1 MKNNIAKTPHG
12 TMIMLGF
19 LGIIIV
25 GTLILTLPIAS
36 KDGLPTSFADAVF
49 TATSATCVTGL
60 VIADTYSKW
69 TLFGQLVILG
79 LIQIGGLGFITIGVY
94 IATIFKKKISLKSRE
109 AIHESISTMQTAGTV
124 RLTRR
129 LITGTLLIEALGAMI
144 LATRFIPDFGLEQ
157 GIYYSIFHA
166 ISAFC
171 NAGFDLMG
179 VVEPYT
185 SMMPYQTDYVVNITL
200 IVLILVGG
208 LGFIVWDDIM
218 HNRWQLRKYLL
229 HSKIVLSATL
239 VLLVVGSVLFFFLEY
254 NKLLLDMSF
263 GEKVIVSVFSS
274 VTPRTAGFNTVDTA
288 ALSNGS
294 KLLTMVFM
302 FIGGNSGSTAGGVKT
317 TTIVVIFCFAWSM
330 IRRTQGINLF
340 GRRLN
345 EEAIKKANA
354 VIVVNMTFVIV
365 ASMWI
370 FAMQDLN
377 FEDVIFETFSA
388 IGTVGMSTGITREL
402 NDISK
407 IIITIL
413 MYFGRIGSLSFAVA
427 FAQRKTSAPIQQP
440 VEKIVVG

>member
-1 MKNNIAKTPHG
+1 MKNNIAKIPHG

-19 LGIIIV
+19 LGIIII
-25 GTLILTLPIAS
+25 GTVILTLPIAS
-36 KDGLPTSFADAVF
+36 KDGLPTSFADAIF

-60 VIADTYSKW
+60 VVADTYSKW
-69 TLFGQLVILG
+69 TLFGQLVILS

-129 LITGTLLIEALGAMI
+129 LITGTFIIEGIGAVL
-144 LATRFIPDFGLEQ
+144 LATSFIPDFGIAQ
-157 GIYYSIFHA
+157 GIYYSIFHS

-179 VVEPYT
+179 VIEPYT
-185 SMMPYQTDYVVNITL
+185 SLTPYQTDFVVNITL
-200 IVLILVGG
+200 IMLIIVGG

-218 HNRWQLRKYLL
+218 HNKWKIRKYLL
-229 HSKIVLSATL
+229 HSKIVLSATI
-239 VLLVVGSVLFFFLEY
+239 VLLITGSIGFFILEY
-254 NKLLLDMSF
+254 NHLLADMSF
-263 GEKVIVSVFSS
+263 LEKVLAATFSS
-274 VTPRTAGFNTVDTA
+274 ITPRTAGFNTIDTG

-294 KLLTMVFM
+294 KLLTMIFM

-317 TTIVVIFCFAWSM
+317 TTMVVILSFAWSM
-330 IRRTQGINLF
+330 IRRTQGINIF

-345 EEAIKKANA
+345 EEVIKKANA
-354 VIVVNMTFVIV
+354 VIVVNMTFVTV
-365 ASMWI
+365 ASMLI
-370 FAMQDLN
+370 FAMQELN
-377 FEDVIFETFSA
+377 FEDVMFETFSA
-388 IGTVGMSTGITREL
+388 IGTAGMSTGITRDL

-407 IIITIL
+407 IIVTVL
-413 MYFGRIGSLSFAVA
+413 MYFGRIGSLSFATA
-427 FAQRKTSAPIQQP
+427 FAQRRTSAPVQQP

>member
-1 MKNNIAKTPHG
+1 MKTNIAKIPHG

-19 LGIIIV
+19 LGMIII
-25 GTLILTLPIAS
+25 GTVILSLPIAS
-36 KDGLPTSFADAVF
+36 KDGLPTSFADAIF
-49 TATSATCVTGL
+49 TATSASCVTGL

-69 TLFGQLVILG
+69 SLFGQIVILS

-129 LITGTLLIEALGAMI
+129 LITGTLIIEAVGAI
-144 LATRFIPDFGLEQ
+144 VLATRFIPDFGIAQ
-157 GIYYSIFHA
+157 GIYYSIFHS

-179 VVEPYT
+179 IVEPYT
-185 SMMPYQTDYVVNITL
+185 SMTPYQTDYVVNITL
-200 IVLILVGG
+200 IILILVGG
-208 LGFIVWDDIM
+208 LGFIVWDDIT
-218 HNRWQLRKYLL
+218 HNKCNLRKYLL
-229 HSKIVLSATL
+229 HSKIVLSAT
-239 VLLVVGSVLFFFLEY
+239 VFLLVIGSILFFILEY
-254 NKLLLDMSF
+254 NNLMAGMTL
-263 GEKVIVSVFSS
+263 GEKVVVSVFSS
-274 VTPRTAGFNTVDTA
+274 VTPRTAGFNTIDTD

-294 KLLTMVFM
+294 KLLTMIFM

-317 TTIVVIFCFAWSM
+317 TTMVVIFSFAWSM
-330 IRRTQGINLF
+330 IRRTQGINIF

-354 VIVVNMTFVIV
+354 VIVVNMTFVIF
-365 ASMWI
+365 ASMFI
-370 FAMQDLN
+370 FAMQELP
-377 FEDVIFETFSA
+377 FESVMFETFSA
-388 IGTVGMSTGITREL
+388 IGTVGMSTGITRDL

-413 MYFGRIGSLSFAVA
+413 MYFGRIGSLSFAIS
-427 FAQRKTSAPIQQP
+427 FTQRKTSAPVQQP